1 MTPRRA
7 ASRPLTSLFD
17 RPVGLIRS
25 SCPLGRLELTSD
37 GTAVTSLSLER
48 NGELPHDGYV
58 ESPLDV
64 LLTALEQVSE
74 YFAGSRRNFD
84 VRLSPVG
91 TPFQLAV
98 WTGLGGIGFG
108 AAKTYGQLG
117 HDIGAGLAGRAIGS
131 AVRANR
137 LPLLIPCHRV
147 LAAGGRIT
155 GYTQGSGVSTK
166 QWLLD
171 HEGIDYRPLVSA
183 PVWQSAAV

>member
-7 ASRPLTSLFD
+7 APPSPSLFD
-17 RPVGLIRS
+17 RPVGLVRS

-37 GTAVTSLSLER
+37 GTSITSVALER
-48 NGELPHDGYV
+48 HGELPRDGYV

-64 LLTALEQVSE
+64 LLTALEQLGE
-74 YFAGSRRNFD
+74 YFDGDRRAFD
-84 VRLSPVG
+84 LPLSPGG

-98 WTGLGGIGFG
+98 WTGLAGIPFG
-108 AAKTYGQLG
+108 EAKTYGQLG

-155 GYTQGSGVSTK
+155 GYTQGSGVPTK

-171 HEGIDYRPLVSA
+171 HEGIDYRPLVPSL
-183 PVWQSAAV
+183 VQQTAAA

>member
-1 MTPRRA
+1 MTPRRTA
-7 ASRPLTSLFD
+7 ASPSASLFD

-48 NGELPHDGYV
+48 HGELPHDGYV

-64 LLTALEQVSE
+64 LLNTLDQVGE
-74 YFAGSRRNFD
+74 YFDGSRRAFD
-84 VRLSPVG
+84 LRLSPVG
-91 TPFQLAV
+91 TPFQRAV
-98 WTGLGGIGFG
+98 WTGLTGIGFG
-108 AAKTYGQLG
+108 EAKTYGQLS

-147 LAAGGRIT
+147 LAAGGKIT
-155 GYTQGSGVSTK
+155 EYTQGNGVPTK

-171 HEGIDYRPLVSA
+171 HEGIDYRPPVA
-183 PVWQSAAV
+183 TTVWQSAAV